1 MDRNPHLRRLI
12 VGAIV
17 VVVLV
22 AATAASARPQ
32 RTVVLRIQTN
42 GVVTGTDGLR
52 CAGRC
57 SIPFRRGALV
67 TLHASGHVHFEF
79 DGWSKG
85 CVGAVPTCVISLNTS
100 VAVRALFVGEPTTV
114 SLSVSG
120 PGKIVSSPK
129 GLACGRDALT
139 CDAEFPWGTRLTL
152 SGRAADGGTF
162 AAWGAACWN
171 VGLGGCILTLGA
183 YQTDVTAAFRH
194 LEPLDG
200 PQQLTIGS
208 RGPPVTST
216 PAGINCPAVCTT
228 DFPSGTRVRLDTAG
242 SWSGTCVSESLG
254 RCLLVVDAPARI
266 VAVLPQPHSSPAEN
280 GLPVRVSVSGRG
292 KVTAP
297 GIRCD
302 GVSGTLAD
310 CSNFFAP
317 KTAVTLKAKAAK
329 RGRFLGWDLF
339 CKERGTR
346 PKCTLFL
353 STSMIVGAHFKH

>member
-1 MDRNPHLRRLI
+1 VDRIPHLRRLI
-12 VGAIV
+12 VGAVI

-22 AATAASARPQ
+22 VAAGASARPQ
-32 RTVVLRIQTN
+32 RTVVLRIETN

-52 CAGRC
+52 CAGLC

-67 TLHASGHVHFEF
+67 TLNASGRRHFEF
-79 DGWSKG
+79 DGWSEG
-85 CVGAVPTCVISLNTS
+85 CVGAVPSCVVSLNTS
-100 VAVRALFVGEPTTV
+100 VSVRAMFVGESTAV

-120 PGKIVSSPK
+120 PGTIVSHPK
-129 GLACGRDALT
+129 GLACGKDAFA

-152 SGRAADGGTF
+152 TAHAAAGGAF

-171 VGLGGCILTLGA
+171 VGLGGCILKLGA
-183 YQTDVTAAFRH
+183 GETDVTSAFRH
-194 LEPLDG
+194 VEPLAG
-200 PQQLTIGS
+200 PQQLTVVP

-228 DFPSGTRVRLDTAG
+228 DFPSGTRVRLDTRG

-254 RCLLVVDAPARI
+254 RCLLVVDAPVRI
-266 VAVLPQPHSSPAEN
+266 AATLPQPHATPSDN
-280 GLPVRVSVSGRG
+280 DLPVRVSVSGRG

-297 GIRCD
+297 GIKCN
-302 GVSGTLAD
+302 GVAGTLSD

-317 KTAVTLKAKAAK
+317 KTAVTLRARAAK
-329 RGRFLGWDLF
+329 KGRFLGWDLF
-339 CKERGTR
+339 CKDRGTK